1 MNDVEAFAQL
11 TKMMI
16 STIEGLAKM
25 VPRWRDPVER
35 KTGRCRELLSG
46 RGVLPKGRDDQ
57 LVTLLASIHSS
68 GQTISPSK

>member
-1 MNDVEAFAQL
+1 VNDVEAFAQL

-35 KTGRCRELLSG
+35 KTGRCR
-46 RGVLPKGRDDQ
+46 DC
-57 LVTLLASIHSS
+57 LAVGASS
-68 GQTISPSK
+68 RRAATISL